1 MLPHRD
7 SLDRGELISQSPENI
22 VVYLEKRRW
31 TFDLRPVWT
40 DCWVSERP
48 TKSRTIQVF
57 PAPDT
62 LLRGYR
68 RIPDESQ
75 PPCDEAMIRQRTGRF
90 NPDINDSLTR
100 ARVHM
105 VQCSSCSVSRFAD
118 MLDTVEAIEQPYS
131 CRIRFSFD
139 MVFRSPAITIWHLYN
154 AIVSKCCCNSLKNK
168 SDTCSDPGRY
178 ISSTATVEDR
188 LLTVKVIDSN
198 VFVASFGLIKQNLN
212 SDRRITATPP
222 WLCALPYD
230 GSLLY
235 KILSLTYKSLQYN
248 KPLSISV
255 SSNKQIVLPTICCC
269 HSPMPFQSL

>member
-31 TFDLRPVWT
+31 TSHFRPVWT

-57 PAPDT
+57 PAPDI

-75 PPCDEAMIRQRTGRF
+75 PPCDEAMIGQRTGRF

-105 VQCSSCSVSRFAD
+105 VQCFSCSVSRFAD
-118 MLDTVEAIEQPYS
+118 MLDTVEATEQIEQPYS
-131 CRIRFSFD
+131 CRIRFSPD
-139 MVFRSPAITIWHLYN
+139 ISPKGWLPQQGHATRNPVHFPQF
-154 AIVSKCCCNSLKNK
+154 SKHN
-168 SDTCSDPGRY
+168 T
-178 ISSTATVEDR
+178 
-188 LLTVKVIDSN
+188 
-198 VFVASFGLIKQNLN
+198 
-212 SDRRITATPP
+212 
-222 WLCALPYD
+222 
-230 GSLLY
+230 
-235 KILSLTYKSLQYN
+235 
-248 KPLSISV
+248 
-255 SSNKQIVLPTICCC
+255 
-269 HSPMPFQSL
+269 FQSMLVMLQSESAEKIWARFAF